1 MKISVI
7 YFIEKSLATLI
18 AMLVQL
24 QSSHFLYKFHSNA
37 LLLGAGSF
45 LTLGKVDIFLG
56 SEQKKAQYLKFLLM
70 K

>member
-37 LLLGAGSF
+37 LLLEDVVFGGNEN
-45 LTLGKVDIFLG
+45 L
-56 SEQKKAQYLKFLLM
+56 
-70 K
+70 